1 MSTPTPLDDSMLV
14 ENKYFPGDIAWVLAS
29 TGLVWLM
36 IPGVGFFYSGM
47 ARNKNALSLILLCV
61 LCGAVVT
68 IQWFIIGYSL
78 TYSTNGNGFIG
89 NVDHAFFRNLKGNP
103 SFASQR
109 IPDILYA
116 VYQGMFASVT
126 PALAIGAAAERA
138 RVVPLLIFV
147 FVWTTLVYDVIASWS
162 WSEKGWYAQLGGLD
176 FAGGTPV
183 HITSGAAAL
192 AYCIKL
198 GKRHGHGTDEF
209 KPHNVANVILG
220 TTMLWFGWFGF
231 NGGSANAANL
241 RAIMALTSSNL
252 AASVGGIT
260 WMLID
265 YRLERKLSALGF
277 CSGAVAGLVCVT
289 PGSGYINIPSAI
301 AFGIVGGTSCN
312 FAVKLKHLLDFDDAL
327 DVFAVHGVGGICG
340 NILTGIFAQKEVAA
354 LGGQVIRGGWLD
366 GHWVQILYQL
376 ADSCAGLAYS
386 FCVTYIILFI
396 MDKIPGLHLR
406 VDVEAEELGIDDS
419 ELGELAYY
427 HVDRLASLLNSNYLN
442 NSTNTATTMTN
453 INSGKLPI
461 QPGTNQYIL
470 S

>member
-1 MSTPTPLDDSMLV
+1 
-14 ENKYFPGDIAWVLAS
+14 
-29 TGLVWLM
+29 
-36 IPGVGFFYSGM
+36 
-47 ARNKNALSLILLCV
+47 
-61 LCGAVVT
+61 
-68 IQWFIIGYSL
+68 
-78 TYSTNGNGFIG
+78 
-89 NVDHAFFRNLKGNP
+89 
-103 SFASQR
+103 
-109 IPDILYA
+109 
-116 VYQGMFASVT
+116 MFASVT

-231 NGGSANAANL
+231 NGGSANAANI

-289 PGSGYINIPSAI
+289 PGSGYINVPSAI

-340 NILTGIFAQKEVAA
+340 NILTGKE
-354 LGGQVIRGGWLD
+354 
-366 GHWVQILYQL
+366 
-376 ADSCAGLAYS
+376 
-386 FCVTYIILFI
+386 
-396 MDKIPGLHLR
+396 
-406 VDVEAEELGIDDS
+406 
-419 ELGELAYY
+419 
-427 HVDRLASLLNSNYLN
+427 
-442 NSTNTATTMTN
+442 
-453 INSGKLPI
+453 
-461 QPGTNQYIL
+461 
-470 S
+470 